1 MTNLADIQSQID
13 KLQKQADDI
22 KTRDFDK
29 TVADILV
36 KMKAFGITIKD
47 LTPGTR
53 GGINNKVSVRPKPS
67 AKVSSKR
74 ASTASPRP
82 TGPVLA
88 KFKGPNGESWSGRGL
103 TPRWLAALVA
113 QGKSKEDFA
122 VQS

>member
-47 LTPGTR
+47 LTPGQR
-53 GGINNKVSVRPKPS
+53 RRVKSKASVRPK
-67 AKVSSKR
+67 VFSKG
-74 ASTASPRP
+74 ATTTALRP
-82 TGPVLA
+82 TGPVAA
-88 KFKGPNGESWSGRGL
+88 KFRGPNGETWSGRGL
-103 TPRWLAALVA
+103 TPRWMAALVA
-113 QGKSKEDFA
+113 QGQPKENFA

>member
-1 MTNLADIQSQID
+1 MTNLADLQSQIG

-29 TVADILV
+29 TVAEILDQ
-36 KMKAFGITIKD
+36 MKAFGITVKD
-47 LTPGTR
+47 LVPGKR
-53 GGINNKVSVRPKPS
+53 GRVKNKGSARSKLSPKVS
-67 AKVSSKR
+67 AKR
-74 ASTASPRP
+74 ANIASPRQ
-82 TGPVLA
+82 TGPVAA
-88 KFKGPNGESWSGRGL
+88 KFRGPNGESWSGRGL

>member
-1 MTNLADIQSQID
+1 MTNLLDIQSQID

-36 KMKAFGITIKD
+36 KMKAFGITVKD
-47 LTPGTR
+47 LSPGKR
-53 GGINNKVSVRPKPS
+53 GRVKSKASVRRGVS
-67 AKVSSKR
+67 AKVSSKGS
-74 ASTASPRP
+74 STTAPRP
-82 TGPVLA
+82 TGPVAA

-113 QGKSKEDFA
+113 QGKSKEDFV